1 LIRRN
6 GKRLAKPMKPHSPQ
20 RVIDAHND
28 ETVNLETMTVEQ
40 VSSILKASRQSV
52 SKARKQLG
60 ISKSLTKPHTD
71 DGNNAKLLEN
81 WK

>member
-1 LIRRN
+1 
-6 GKRLAKPMKPHSPQ
+6 MKHISCQ

-40 VSSILKASRQSV
+40 VSAILNASRQSV